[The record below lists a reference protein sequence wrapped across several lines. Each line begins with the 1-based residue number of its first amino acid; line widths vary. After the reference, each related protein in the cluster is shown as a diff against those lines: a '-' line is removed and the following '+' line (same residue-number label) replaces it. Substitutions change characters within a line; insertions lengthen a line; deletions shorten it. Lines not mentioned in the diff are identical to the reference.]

1 MAKGMK
7 HFNAVLKKYK
17 EAELPITE
25 NSVGDL
31 LINPSYRKQ
40 MKKEMVE
47 AWVEDLIEEL
57 EPDLADV
64 VLNHDGIMIICQ
76 NEGEGFYTVE
86 NMLKIKNLDYDAED
100 C

>member
-1 MAKGMK
+1 MGMK
-7 HFNAVLKKYK
+7 HFNEVLKKYK
-17 EAELPITE
+17 AAELPISE

-31 LINPSYRKQ
+31 MINPSYRKK

-57 EPDLADV
+57 DPQLADV
-64 VLNHDGIMIICQ
+64 ILNQDGIMIICQ
-76 NEGEGFYTVE
+76 NDGEGYYTVE